1 VLKLALSFL
10 LPAFA
15 ILGAAL
21 ARHLLTLMWPGIQ
34 QLPSPVMSV
43 DGYLENLL
51 AIALCFLAGR
61 WTRHNVGTPTGA
73 ALMAIAPLAFLA
85 LMFWAIT
92 TRGLGPVAW
101 FKPIT
106 VFMVV
111 SAIVPVVGVVLGWW
125 HGAAAREKTTNGVA

>member
-1 VLKLALSFL
+1 MLKLGLSFL
-10 LPAFA
+10 LPALA

-43 DGYLENLL
+43 DSYLENLL

-61 WTRHNVGTPTGA
+61 WTRRNVAGPTGA

-111 SAIVPVVGVVLGWW
+111 SAIVPLVGVALGWW